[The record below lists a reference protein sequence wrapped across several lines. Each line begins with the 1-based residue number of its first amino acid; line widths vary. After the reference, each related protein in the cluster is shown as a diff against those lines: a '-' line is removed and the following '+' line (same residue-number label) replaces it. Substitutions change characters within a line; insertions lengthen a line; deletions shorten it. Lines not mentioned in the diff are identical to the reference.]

1 MRFLVCAEARHAVD
15 TASLL
20 SAAPVDSDCV
30 FVDEIELVRALA
42 QARAS
47 DDDAIAITTT
57 PSKVAEL
64 YTAGADEVLLY
75 PRDAAEAPSIVRRV
89 RERAPVRRALAK
101 AEEAGIRWRGI
112 LDLAR
117 VLALDIDGAGV
128 VVRAVG
134 PGAAT
139 LRGSRFQDRVVGGP
153 PVETPFRLPPSF
165 ETTWRSEDGKIAHL
179 AWNASRDP
187 ETGLVRAVGHDV
199 TALRVAERDARA
211 ASERA
216 SEASRIKSQFL
227 ANMSHEIR
235 TPMNGVLGMTALALD
250 TQLTPEQREY
260 LEAVQTSAESLLA
273 IINDILDISKIEAGK
288 LTIENIPFSL
298 QRTLDTALVPLLS
311 RAAQKNLVLEVAVA
325 PGTPDDVLGDPL
337 RLRQV
342 LVNLVG
348 NALKFTKEGGIFVC
362 VSAGDGPDML
372 HFSVA
377 DTGVGIPPDRQGL
390 VFQAFRQ
397 ADDSTARN
405 FGGTGLGL
413 AICKEL
419 VQLMGG
425 RIWVESEVGAGSQ
438 FHFDVHLPAAAV
450 ERAPDK
456 SGEMPAVRAPALAK
470 RLRVL
475 VAEDNA
481 VNTKLALRFLQK
493 LDCDGVHVENGA
505 LAFEKVFEERFDVVL
520 MDMQMPVLD
529 GLDATRKIR
538 EREARDGG
546 HVPIIALTANAMK
559 GDSDAAFA
567 AGMDGYLSKPLDIAA
582 LRQALSQIGKT
593 EATPVPS
600 SPFVMYA
607 ESDAKRALVSCGGEE
622 DLFVEVIGEFRKDWP
637 KVFDDLR
644 AALEANNAY
653 QVMRA
658 AHRIKGALLAMCA
671 GRGSHL
677 AQLLEEAGRGGDV
690 SQCGSLADALS
701 RELAHCDEVLRAI
714 GARLAPDVSAPALA
728 ASAE

>member
-1 MRFLVCAEARHAVD
+1 MLFRCFLLLLLAVNIGAQSPATGALYLEVKDPAGAPLQATGRLSGVSNSVERVLQTDAQGKARVDGLPFGRYRLEVNKTGFAPQTLLLDIHSSTPLLRAV
-15 TASLL
+15 TMTVGTVAFNVEVV
-20 SAAPVDSDCV
+20 A
-30 FVDEIELVRALA
+30 
-42 QARAS
+42 
-47 DDDAIAITTT
+47 TT
-57 PSKVAEL
+57 PLPGVEL
-64 YTAGADEVLLY
+64 
-75 PRDAAEAPSIVRRV
+75 AAQEIPTPPTDYSAVQLFV
-89 RERAPVRRALAK
+89 QRAAQSQP
-101 AEEAGIRWRGI
+101 
-112 LDLAR
+112 
-117 VLALDIDGAGV
+117 
-128 VVRAVG
+128 
-134 PGAAT
+134 AT
-139 LRGSRFQDRVVGGP
+139 LFEPATVSDR
-153 PVETPFRLPPSF
+153 T
-165 ETTWRSEDGKIAHL
+165 DGKIAHL

-216 SEASRIKSQFL
+216 SAASRIKSQFL

-377 DTGVGIPPDRQGL
+377 DTGVGIPPDRHGL

-658 AHRIKGALLAMCA
+658 AHRIKGALLAMGA

-714 GARLAPDVSAPALA
+714 AARLAPDVSAPALA